1 MKKIFFL
8 FSALLFTAFLHAE
21 KPIVRDIQ
29 TYPGSNGKINLT
41 WSLPE
46 NPDKKITKLLIYRSS
61 KIITNYSQLENLS
74 PVATVSPE
82 STGWTDTV
90 TDLNS
95 YFYTIISC
103 IPSPY
108 DLILLSVNTTSSGT
122 MAKSKKANSVS
133 PAPKAKKTLSSNVSR
148 ESPLPYIDF
157 SEQTSTNLIS
167 EEATETLKS
176 ISKANNSD
184 KNYLAPYFFE
194 EDLISPDKGDDF
206 LLFQIL
212 KTTFAPRKYSE
223 AITQLTQLIG
233 TNISEQTQNRAIFYI
248 AESYYML
255 GQYEEAVRQFIRLQ
269 QIYPSLSKKWINSSL
284 DNLN

>member
-8 FSALLFTAFLHAE
+8 FSALIFTAFLYAE

-46 NPDKKITKLLIYRSS
+46 NPDQKITKLLIYRSS
-61 KIITNYSQLENLS
+61 KIITNYSQLKNLS

-103 IPSPY
+103 IPAPY

-133 PAPKAKKTLSSNVSR
+133 PAVKAKKTLSSNVSR

-157 SEQTSTNLIS
+157 SEQTSSNLIS
-167 EEATETLKS
+167 EETTETLKS
-176 ISKANNSD
+176 ISKASNSD
-184 KNYLAPYFFE
+184 KKYLAPYFFE

>member
-21 KPIVRDIQ
+21 KPVVRDIQ

-46 NPDKKITKLLIYRSS
+46 NPDQKITKLLIYRSS
-61 KIITNYSQLENLS
+61 KIITNYSQLKNLS

-103 IPSPY
+103 IPAPY

-133 PAPKAKKTLSSNVSR
+133 PAVKAKKTLSSNVSR

-157 SEQTSTNLIS
+157 SEQTSSNLIS
-167 EEATETLKS
+167 EETTETLKS
-176 ISKANNSD
+176 ISKASNSD
-184 KNYLAPYFFE
+184 KKYLAPYFFE